1 MNELEYK
8 SFYDKV
14 GRLNGWDFS
23 KIKCETVGDTW
34 DFYSEVKKGVNHHI
48 FYLMLVQ
55 AEEKMYLT

>member
-23 KIKCETVGDTW
+23 KLKCDTW
-34 DFYSEVKKGVNHHI
+34 DFYGEVQERCKP
-48 FYLMLVQ
+48 
-55 AEEKMYLT
+55 

>member
-34 DFYSEVKKGVNHHI
+34 DFYSGVK
-48 FYLMLVQ
+48 
-55 AEEKMYLT
+55 ERC